1 MAETTIPGRLILKH
15 DTPANWEQIGNQV
28 LDKGELII
36 YDTVTEDDVTIVG
49 GLKIGDG
56 VTSINDLPLIYSPT
70 RAIDGLFNTTNQLV
84 NRTTKIV
91 NEISYSNGKIT
102 IKRDGGST
110 GLTLVSASTL
120 KSAMGLSNAEIK
132 MSEFIKSTHNARTNA
147 WTGIT
152 TDTGTTIS
160 EGKQITYYLQYANE
174 YSSSTPVT
182 LTLTNASGRE
192 FTYNVSLGGNIR
204 VTNEYKDNSVIHM
217 TYINNKGWIIDS

>member
-15 DTPANWEQIGNQV
+15 DTPANWNQIGDWI

-36 YDTVTEDDVTIVG
+36 YDTVTINNVTIPG

-56 VTSINDLPLIYSPT
+56 VTSINNLPLISSST
-70 RAIDGLFNTTNQLV
+70 SIIDSLVNATSQLV

-91 NEISYSNGKIT
+91 NEISYSNGIIT
-102 IKRDGGST
+102 IKKNGSST
-110 GLTLVSASTL
+110 GSTLVSASTL

-132 MSEFIKSTHNARTNA
+132 MSEFIKSTHNARTNT

-182 LTLTNASGRE
+182 LTLTNASGQQ